1 MELKRVIYVS
11 EKTDFSN
18 ASLTNIYDV
27 SQQKNQEE
35 SITGCLLI
43 GSNSYLQVL
52 EGPSQSVDKLYSK
65 IYNDSRHKNVRNLK
79 DRHIEE
85 RMFPSWSMKFSPF
98 NNLEW
103 SNKDFK
109 KGNFLN
115 IKSEQAAGIFDTIKD
130 MTS

>member
-27 SQQKNQEE
+27 SQQKNQGQN
-35 SITGCLLI
+35 ITGCLLI

-65 IYNDSRHKNVRNLK
+65 INNDGRHKNVRNLV

-85 RMFPSWSMKFSPF
+85 RMFPSWSMKSV
-98 NNLEW
+98 
-103 SNKDFK
+103 
-109 KGNFLN
+109 FLCRSQKPRN
-115 IKSEQAAGIFDTIKD
+115 RQ
-130 MTS
+130 

>member
-1 MELKRVIYVS
+1 MMFHSK
-11 EKTDFSN
+11 
-18 ASLTNIYDV
+18 
-27 SQQKNQEE
+27 KNQGQN
-35 SITGCLLI
+35 ITGCLLI

-65 IYNDSRHKNVRNLK
+65 INNDGRHKNVRNLV

-98 NNLEW
+98 NNLEL

-109 KGNFLN
+109 RGNFLN
-115 IKSEQAAGIFDTIKD
+115 IKPEQAASIFDTIKD
-130 MTS
+130 MIS

>member
-1 MELKRVIYVS
+1 MELKQVIYVS

-52 EGPSQSVDKLYSK
+52 EGPGIMLPHIVWDTPCIVIDASPT
-65 IYNDSRHKNVRNLK
+65 RHVTC
-79 DRHIEE
+79 I
-85 RMFPSWSMKFSPF
+85 KFVHHFGHHSPPV
-98 NNLEW
+98 N
-103 SNKDFK
+103 
-109 KGNFLN
+109 
-115 IKSEQAAGIFDTIKD
+115 
-130 MTS
+130 TSIVYKQ